1 MRVFCLSL
9 ILIVAITLLSS
20 FNMSQYQSVLWLVK
34 PWLRVC
40 LCYLDDSAWTR
51 HRMRVASVNR
61 LPDWPALELT
71 SPCGPGHEDASN
83 LERNLDCFGRRLSSQ
98 SGEVGFP
105 GAGIVGDISKNCS
118 SENYSSLASSSR
130 KRTPYKKHQLKK
142 KWNKIWPFRFNTFSW
157 NSWCSDSWLLRVSNS
172 RF

>member
-1 MRVFCLSL
+1 
-9 ILIVAITLLSS
+9 
-20 FNMSQYQSVLWLVK
+20 
-34 PWLRVC
+34 
-40 LCYLDDSAWTR
+40 
-51 HRMRVASVNR
+51 MRVASVNR
-61 LPDWPALELT
+61 LPDWPAPELT

-130 KRTPYKKHQLKK
+130 KRTPYKNFNLKK
-142 KWNKIWPFRFNTFSW
+142 SETRYGHLGLIHFLEIHDAVTVDFSG
-157 NSWCSDSWLLRVSNS
+157 CQTVDSKVQ
-172 RF
+172 